1 MQKYEY
7 RCQRCMIIEERWIL
21 NKSMHTESVPCRKCG
36 GEAEKIISGSN
47 FKVNDYNQNDGAKR
61 RFGLTIDD

>member
-1 MQKYEY
+1 
-7 RCQRCMIIEERWIL
+7 
-21 NKSMHTESVPCRKCG
+21 MHTESVPCRKCG
-36 GEAEKIISGSN
+36 GEAEKIISGLN